1 MLRTISSSASWDSL
15 VPTAKAMLS
24 SASAELNSLLL
35 RGKMATKPHAYQHIY
50 LSRNTY
56 MTHLFATSKELFVNI
71 H

>member
-1 MLRTISSSASWDSL
+1 
-15 VPTAKAMLS
+15 MLS